1 MEHPF
6 HLINLSCEDSGSAA
20 GGFSATWVGFSLGGG
35 LSLQES
41 QQQPLESEL
50 VQFRQALAWGL
61 NLEAEAG
68 AAVKAWASEFW
79 DLESEEALK
88 LKVWLPPGPGCD

>member
-1 MEHPF
+1 MKILALQQVASQQHG
-6 HLINLSCEDSGSAA
+6 LDSA
-20 GGFSATWVGFSLGGG
+20 WGGG

-61 NLEAEAG
+61 NLEAEAV